1 MKFKLLSLL
10 LLFFTCSLQANEIEI
25 IELHTNKSLDQLV
38 LDSEN
43 LKEVNNKNKLSID
56 IQDQEENNTEVIN
69 QNDEKNFTNV
79 NNDTNQLENN
89 EDSNTINSDIV
100 SISETKTIFE
110 INEKILSKHLDAIG
124 DVKSKALNRE
134 LINILSNPKLGDQT
148 QINNKIFFVIKK
160 LYEIGEIGKA
170 YKLIKSIDLNNDFDQ
185 EKLNYIYLI
194 NLNYLFSTYKLS
206 EACEFKSILLDKAV
220 TLPNFLIEKKN

>member
-10 LLFFTCSLQANEIEI
+10 LLFSTCSLQANEIEI

-38 LDSEN
+38 LDTEN

-69 QNDEKNFTNV
+69 QNDEENLTNV
-79 NNDTNQLENN
+79 NNDANQLENN

-134 LINILSNPKLGDQT
+134 LINILSNVL
-148 QINNKIFFVIKK
+148 QI
-160 LYEIGEIGKA
+160 
-170 YKLIKSIDLNNDFDQ
+170 
-185 EKLNYIYLI
+185 
-194 NLNYLFSTYKLS
+194 
-206 EACEFKSILLDKAV
+206 
-220 TLPNFLIEKKN
+220 

>member
-10 LLFFTCSLQANEIEI
+10 LLFSTCSLQANEIEI

-56 IQDQEENNTEVIN
+56 IQDQEENNTEVNN
-69 QNDEKNFTNV
+69 QNDEENLTNV
-79 NNDTNQLENN
+79 NNDANQLENN

-110 INEKILSKHLDAIG
+110 IDEKILFPDIFSKFG
-124 DVKSKALNRE
+124 
-134 LINILSNPKLGDQT
+134 GQ
-148 QINNKIFFVIKK
+148 FFVFRHFF
-160 LYEIGEIGKA
+160 EIDNRNWQH
-170 YKLIKSIDLNNDFDQ
+170 LLRNDF
-185 EKLNYIYLI
+185 
-194 NLNYLFSTYKLS
+194 
-206 EACEFKSILLDKAV
+206 V
-220 TLPNFLIEKKN
+220 KNQKE